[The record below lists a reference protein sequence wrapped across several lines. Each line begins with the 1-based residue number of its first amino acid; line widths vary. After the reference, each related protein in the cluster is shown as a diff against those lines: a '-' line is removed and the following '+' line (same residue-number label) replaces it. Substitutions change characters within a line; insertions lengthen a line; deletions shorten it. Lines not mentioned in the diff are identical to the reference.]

1 MNGANSGERSPLGP
15 PPAVA
20 RFSTHSETAVLSK
33 GGLVASGWIL
43 ADPGRISPGF
53 YSKTFLDEHP
63 APALRVWGGAIYQKH
78 QKTLIKK
85 NVLGERS
92 CGTAGEVHARR
103 ASARS
108 SYAHVVARV
117 CERRQAAFER
127 SHLFPRVP
135 HCAGAR
141 AGDIWC
147 SAKKPVWF
155 ISGLSCPPAR
165 PLLLHLPRLLARL
178 AAFSSLGR
186 PQVLFLLG
194 G

>member
-85 NVLGERS
+85 G
-92 CGTAGEVHARR
+92 
-103 ASARS
+103 
-108 SYAHVVARV
+108 
-117 CERRQAAFER
+117 
-127 SHLFPRVP
+127 LFPKASTREAAVQ
-135 HCAGAR
+135 
-141 AGDIWC
+141 
-147 SAKKPVWF
+147 
-155 ISGLSCPPAR
+155 
-165 PLLLHLPRLLARL
+165 LA
-178 AAFSSLGR
+178 
-186 PQVLFLLG
+186 P
-194 G
+194 